1 MALDVAQQYAL
12 RRANRQQHDGI
23 HPHTSYL
30 ILKARP
36 LQASWNSLLLCNQHS
51 GRRAQSEPLSE
62 THSCAAALV
71 QNLLWSVLHT
81 LCLQRAALG
90 PEVDDRAGTRPQE
103 IVRDSIARGAGACER
118 AATDW
123 E

>member
-36 LQASWNSLLLCNQHS
+36 LQIPKNLPLLCDQHS
-51 GRRAQSEPLSE
+51 GSMAWSEPHQFHGPLVRCCTSAKRISMAE
-62 THSCAAALV
+62 YMGLAARSCWSLELV
-71 QNLLWSVLHT
+71 IT
-81 LCLQRAALG
+81 LKCFI
-90 PEVDDRAGTRPQE
+90 QE
-103 IVRDSIARGAGACER
+103 CVKDYMRSRDM
-118 AATDW
+118 
-123 E
+123 